1 MEFCDVPNKIKS
13 NPVIHNKLQPRILK
27 KGEVKPL
34 DYHEFVQCYECGKV
48 FPVYEAHYE
57 SEIKD

>member
-13 NPVIHNKLQPRILK
+13 NPFIHNKLQPRILK

-48 FPVYEAHYE
+48 FPVY
-57 SEIKD
+57 